1 MAIVATLHPFQPK
14 PMGDPCAGYR
24 SRTYSQSGE
33 PGRGFKSPIDVHPD
47 RMNRDPLECQH
58 RRSSSFLFSLLDAS
72 ETPEACLVLGGFAFS
87 GQRLTVEKSVTEPS
101 STAWTALHS
110 PPGGRARG

>member
-58 RRSSSFLFSLLDAS
+58 RRSSFFPDFHLDAP
-72 ETPEACLVLGGFAFS
+72 ETLEALQLLGGFAFS
-87 GQRLTVEKSVTEPS
+87 GWHLAVEKSVTEPS

-110 PPGGRARG
+110 PPGGQARG